1 MNAAPR
7 TGGAAVARPDAWPAP
22 ASFSDSPRYVLAR
35 WITDLPAMA
44 IGLVGSLTWIAQWPA
59 PWGPLVQALMLL
71 WVASLVLGPVIRWRT
86 ARFHVSAD
94 GVQVDSGLLSRRFES
109 LPWDLVT
116 SVDHRQ
122 PWAFQLLGITEVTC
136 TQTGEDGSRVRLD
149 GLAPADLAAFQRHAD
164 AAAALGRSAQAG
176 SSRVEDIAAS
186 RVDDDGAPA
195 DRAGSAPADQADRAP
210 TGQADAADAAAPAA
224 VVHRTTL
231 ADLLVLSL
239 VYGQVLL
246 LVPPVAFGLMELT
259 DVLGLT
265 ERLESLLFSGLGS
278 WPTALLIVALA
289 VVVGL
294 TATVV
299 KFHGFTVLATP
310 EGRLRIRYGLVS
322 THERVITPGAVQGV
336 VWHRNAAE
344 QLLGRVRL
352 SVLTLDSAAQLGGNL
367 VLPSMPVERARAIV
381 AEHLPEFAG
390 TDRRLSTGL
399 ATPAVNLVSLLAL
412 AAAFAGTWVLT
423 AQTWGRPWPLAAGAC
438 LAAAAVVAGIIAVA
452 TARLY
457 ADPAAGLFLTRRI
470 TVGERVTAVRATRL
484 HGISAHHLHHA
495 RTPRG
500 RRTAW
505 LPTVFYFAGAPRRAM
520 ALVAAPEAVE
530 ALQAMVR
537 HSSVPLRA

>member
-1 MNAAPR
+1 MNASPR
-7 TGGAAVARPDAWPAP
+7 TGEAVARPDAWPEP

-86 ARFHVSAD
+86 ARFHVSAE
-94 GVQVDSGLLSRRFES
+94 GVQVDSGLFSRRSES

-149 GLAPADLAAFQRHAD
+149 GLSPVDLAAFQRHAD
-164 AAAALGRSAQAG
+164 AAAALPQAAPAA
-176 SSRVEDIAAS
+176 SSRVEDPEPAA
-186 RVDDDGAPA
+186 DPAPA
-195 DRAGSAPADQADRAP
+195 HDADPALPD
-210 TGQADAADAAAPAA
+210 GQADVTPADAAPAA

-259 DVLGLT
+259 DLLGLT
-265 ERLESLLFSGLGS
+265 ERLESLVFSGLGS

-381 AEHLPEFAG
+381 AEHLPQFAG
-390 TDRRLSTGL
+390 TDRRLSTGP
-399 ATPAVNLVSLLAL
+399 ATPAVNLASLLAL
-412 AAAFAGTWVLT
+412 AVAFVGTWVLT
-423 AQTWGRPWPLAAGAC
+423 AQTWGWPWPLAAGAC
-438 LAAAAVVAGIIAVA
+438 LAAAAVTVGVIAVA
-452 TARLY
+452 TARLS
-457 ADPAAGLFLTRRI
+457 ADPEAGLFLTRRI
-470 TVGERVTAVRATRL
+470 TVSERVTAVRAARL
-484 HGISAHHLHHA
+484 HGVSAHHLHHA

-520 ALVAAPEAVE
+520 ALVAAPEVVE

-537 HSSVPLRA
+537 HDSVPLRA

>member
-1 MNAAPR
+1 MNATPR
-7 TGGAAVARPDAWPAP
+7 TGEAAVARPDAWPAP

-94 GVQVDSGLLSRRFES
+94 GVQVDSGLLSRRSES

-195 DRAGSAPADQADRAP
+195 DRAGAAPADQADRAP

-294 TATVV
+294 VATVV

-344 QLLGRVRL
+344 QLLGRARL

-423 AQTWGRPWPLAAGAC
+423 AQTWGWPWPLAAGAC

>member
-1 MNAAPR
+1 M
-7 TGGAAVARPDAWPAP
+7 
-22 ASFSDSPRYVLAR
+22 
-35 WITDLPAMA
+35 
-44 IGLVGSLTWIAQWPA
+44 
-59 PWGPLVQALMLL
+59 
-71 WVASLVLGPVIRWRT
+71 
-86 ARFHVSAD
+86 
-94 GVQVDSGLLSRRFES
+94 
-109 LPWDLVT
+109 
-116 SVDHRQ
+116 
-122 PWAFQLLGITEVTC
+122 
-136 TQTGEDGSRVRLD
+136 
-149 GLAPADLAAFQRHAD
+149 
-164 AAAALGRSAQAG
+164 
-176 SSRVEDIAAS
+176 
-186 RVDDDGAPA
+186 
-195 DRAGSAPADQADRAP
+195 
-210 TGQADAADAAAPAA
+210 
-224 VVHRTTL
+224 
-231 ADLLVLSL
+231 LSL

-294 TATVV
+294 VATVV

-344 QLLGRVRL
+344 QLLGRARL

-381 AEHLPEFAG
+381 DEHLPEFAG

-423 AQTWGRPWPLAAGAC
+423 AQTWGWPWPLAAGAC

-457 ADPAAGLFLTRRI
+457 VDPAAGLFLTRRI

-520 ALVAAPEAVE
+520 ALVTAPEAVE

>member
-1 MNAAPR
+1 
-7 TGGAAVARPDAWPAP
+7 
-22 ASFSDSPRYVLAR
+22 
-35 WITDLPAMA
+35 
-44 IGLVGSLTWIAQWPA
+44 
-59 PWGPLVQALMLL
+59 
-71 WVASLVLGPVIRWRT
+71 ASLVLGPVIRWRT

-195 DRAGSAPADQADRAP
+195 DRAGAAPADQADRAP

-344 QLLGRVRL
+344 QLLGRARL

-390 TDRRLSTGL
+390 TARRLSTGL

-423 AQTWGRPWPLAAGAC
+423 AQTWGWPWPLAAGAC

-520 ALVAAPEAVE
+520 ALVTAPEAVE